1 MTDSE
6 NNLHIMFDVGG
17 DRFAA
22 PIGSI
27 NHILRYG
34 GISPIPGS
42 SKNMIG
48 ISEVRGNTIP
58 IMNTAAL
65 LGMGDKQ
72 FTEDN
77 FIMLSDKEGKSIGF
91 AVDKMSGNINIDN
104 NKKNMPDGMA
114 ENSSYITGTVNTD
127 DGIVVIVD
135 LIKMGDMG

>member
-1 MTDSE
+1 
-6 NNLHIMFDVGG
+6 
-17 DRFAA
+17 
-22 PIGSI
+22 
-27 NHILRYG
+27 
-34 GISPIPGS
+34 
-42 SKNMIG
+42 MIG